1 LNKLE
6 ITIDKAD
13 ELIAAMDRLAAA
25 LEDRKVTPLTLD
37 GQALASVGVIEP
49 TAEPD
54 PIEKEIS
61 IPAREETPIT
71 LEQIRAIL
79 TPKNKAGKKDAIQEL
94 LKRYGT
100 SQLTKLDPAKS
111 MDRPWH
117 RWG

>member
-1 LNKLE
+1 MNKLE

-13 ELIAAMDRLAAA
+13 ELIAAMDRLATA
-25 LEDRKVTPLTLD
+25 LENKSILD
-37 GQALASVGVIEP
+37 VPELEVVEP
-49 TAEPD
+49 IAEPE
-54 PIEKEIS
+54 PEKEIS

-100 SQLTKLDPAKS
+100 SQLTKLDPAKYA
-111 MDRPWH
+111 DFLKEAQEL
-117 RWG
+117 